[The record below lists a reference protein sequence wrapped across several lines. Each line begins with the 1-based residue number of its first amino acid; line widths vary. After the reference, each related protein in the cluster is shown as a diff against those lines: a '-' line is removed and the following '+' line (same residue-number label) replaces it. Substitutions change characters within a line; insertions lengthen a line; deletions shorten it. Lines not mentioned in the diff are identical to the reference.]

1 MLGGLDGV
9 LTTVSKSE
17 SFSLEALLK
26 NDMTYW
32 DNTGMMLTGNVSASG
47 NSSSDNKGNSSKEG
61 GVSFTRENENGTC
74 CSVEVRGRVDRD
86 SDGNETKS
94 FEGKFSL
101 DF

>member
-47 NSSSDNKGNSSKEG
+47 NSSSDNKGNSSAEG
-61 GVSFTRENENGTC
+61 SVSVTRDNDDGTSW
-74 CSVEVRGRVDRD
+74 SVEVNGRVDKD
-86 SDGNETKS
+86 TDGNKS
-94 FEGKFSL
+94 SEVGGKVTWGF
-101 DF
+101 